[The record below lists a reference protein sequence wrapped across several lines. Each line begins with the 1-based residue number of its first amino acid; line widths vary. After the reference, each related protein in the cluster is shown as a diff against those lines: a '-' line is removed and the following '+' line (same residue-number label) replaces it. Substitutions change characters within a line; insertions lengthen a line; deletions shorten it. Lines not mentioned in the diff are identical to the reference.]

1 MILATAAWFAL
12 AVSPW
17 IRLLRHWGGVGLLA
31 LGVRGTVLPLPAG
44 IEFATVILAA
54 RHRDLW
60 WYYGLMATAG
70 SCVSGAFFYYL
81 GWTGGTQLLKRRI
94 SAKQTA
100 VWMNR
105 LQSWGFG
112 VVALSGIIPPPLPM
126 APMLIAAGAARYPR
140 GRFTAALVLG
150 RLVRFMA
157 LGLLGNIYRRRA
169 VAMIN
174 RMILPL
180 IVLTIVGFATYAFL
194 VWLKV
199 RNEAARQA
207 TAVPDA
213 PDTEASLAMPQ
224 SSTV

>member
-1 MILATAAWFAL
+1 
-12 AVSPW
+12 
-17 IRLLRHWGGVGLLA
+17 
-31 LGVRGTVLPLPAG
+31 
-44 IEFATVILAA
+44 
-54 RHRDLW
+54 
-60 WYYGLMATAG
+60 
-70 SCVSGAFFYYL
+70 
-81 GWTGGTQLLKRRI
+81 
-94 SAKQTA
+94 
-100 VWMNR
+100 MNR

-199 RNEAARQA
+199 RKEAAAIDPAQEA
-207 TAVPDA
+207 TAA
-213 PDTEASLAMPQ
+213 AEASGAEASLALPQ